1 MIRFRSRIAL
11 FVVLLFSLS
20 FSLTTFAQNGETI
33 LVGGSVSG
41 RFGAEPAEIIYPLDI
56 PAGELV
62 TLTVAGEFIPG
73 ATSASISYQIQ
84 DADGSSVDFIPST
97 YRVFRANGALPYTLS
112 INGSNVVYTITLE
125 AGDTLQRESLGTL
138 AVGQRLEGLLPE
150 DNGIYEYIQLD
161 VEAGKTYIV
170 EQSGAAANVPFVI
183 LDGAV
188 ARVSRNEPP
197 ATRSLTFDVA
207 EDNVLPL
214 YLMIEPATNAGE
226 PFAFTLVE
234 RGETAQTA
242 APETTPEATA
252 EPAAA
257 CTVRSIGESR
267 QRVGPGTN
275 YELTGLMAP
284 DALAEVDG
292 QARGTDGFTWWRL
305 GEDFWVRSDL
315 VDEIG
320 DCASVPVLPAP

>member
-1 MIRFRSRIAL
+1 MRRFASKTA
-11 FVVLLFSLS
+11 FGFVLLWLCLSL
-20 FSLTTFAQNGETI
+20 LPAAFAQDG
-33 LVGGSVSG
+33 
-41 RFGAEPAEIIYPLDI
+41 DI

-84 DADGSSVDFIPST
+84 DADGNSVEFIPST
-97 YRVFRANGALPYTLS
+97 YRVFRANGSLPYMLS
-112 INGSNVVYTITLE
+112 INGSNVVYTITFE
-125 AGDTLQRESLGTL
+125 AGDTLQREPLGAL
-138 AVGQRLEGLLPE
+138 AAGQRLEGLLPD
-150 DNGIYEYIQLD
+150 DNGIYDYIQLD

-170 EQSGAAANVPFVI
+170 EQSGAAEVPFVV

-188 ARVSRNEPP
+188 AQVSSNEPP

-234 RGETAQTA
+234 RGETTQTA

-252 EPAAA
+252 APAAA
-257 CTVRSIGESR
+257 ICTITSIGESR

-284 DALAEVDG
+284 GALADVDG
-292 QARGTDGFTWWRL
+292 QARGTDGLTWWRL
-305 GEDFWVRSDL
+305 GESFWVRSDL
-315 VDEIG
+315 VDEVG
-320 DCASVPVLPAP
+320 DCEAVPIVAAP